1 MTTIAKPYL
10 LFLGDAP
17 DDLAAKT
24 AIGVH
29 QWRPDDCVGQ
39 VRLAGCKASLD
50 IGEMSIAEGAAAGA
64 RTLLLGIANRGGVI
78 PDSWI
83 PTLIDAMEQG
93 MDIASGLHT
102 KISDIKSIRDCADK
116 NQRKLHEVRHPT
128 GDFKVA
134 SGEVRSGKRLLAVGT
149 DCSVGKMY
157 TTLAIEQELS
167 SRGVAA
173 DFRATGQTGILID
186 GRGVSVDAVVAD
198 FISGAVEDLCP
209 AADDNHWDVIEGQG
223 SLFHPSYAG
232 VTLGL
237 IHGAQAQSLVLCH
250 EPTREHMRGLPHQQL
265 PDLKRCLDANLQAAA
280 VVSDSVSFA
289 GVAINTAALD
299 DNAARELLDATADEL
314 GLPCVDPVRTGVAA
328 IVDQLELS

>member
-17 DDLAAKT
+17 DALAAKT

-29 QWRPDDCVGQ
+29 QWRPNDCVGQ
-39 VRLAGCKASLD
+39 IRLQGCQPALD
-50 IGEMSIAEGAAAGA
+50 LDEMTIAEGAAAGA
-64 RTLLLGIANRGGVI
+64 KTLLLGIANRGGVI

-83 PTLIDAMEQG
+83 PTLIEALQQG

-102 KISDIKSIRDCADK
+102 RISDIPQIRDAATS
-116 NQRKLHEVRHPT
+116 NQRELHEVRHPQGELRVAT
-128 GDFKVA
+128 G
-134 SGEVRSGKRLLAVGT
+134 EPRSGQRLLAVGT

-167 SRGVAA
+167 NRKVAC

-186 GRGVSVDAVVAD
+186 GRGISVDAVVAD

-209 AADDNHWDVIEGQG
+209 AAADDHWDIIEGQG

-237 IHGAQAQSLVLCH
+237 IHGAQAQHLVLCH
-250 EPTREHMRGLPHQQL
+250 EPTRPHMRGLPRQQL
-265 PDLKRCLDANLQAAA
+265 PKLRECMDASLSAAK
-280 VVSDSVSFA
+280 VVSDNVNFV
-289 GVAINTAALD
+289 GIAINTAAMPETEADQMLKQ
-299 DNAARELLDATADEL
+299 TADEF
-314 GLPCVDPVRTGVAA
+314 GIPCVDPVRTGTSA
-328 IVDQLELS
+328 IVDQLNI